1 MPENPL
7 EVTLESIGLSLDQMD
22 SYMISIRTGIGDF
35 DRQICI
41 CGHPMARHER
51 SGEFSSC
58 TVSKSWCAC
67 SSPLPVLEAERIKPF
82 RFASTGF
89 GQKHALSKGVYAMQR
104 QGHTASWLI
113 DPMCFKCKAEDV
125 QIQPAPLSKTKKI
138 IDRSGYTNVLLC
150 MPCIEEVGCVYYY

>member
-1 MPENPL
+1 MPENSL

-22 SYMISIRTGIGDF
+22 SYMISIKTGIGNF

-67 SSPLPVLEAERIKPF
+67 SAPLPVLEAERIKPF

-89 GQKHALSKGVYAMQR
+89 GQKHALSKGVIRRPGLLTRCALNVKQKMFRYNLL
-104 QGHTASWLI
+104 HFL
-113 DPMCFKCKAEDV
+113 K
-125 QIQPAPLSKTKKI
+125 LKK
-138 IDRSGYTNVLLC
+138 
-150 MPCIEEVGCVYYY
+150 